1 MTPQEA
7 SLYILLVEDDP
18 GDAGLVRLA
27 LRQAVLSAEPIAPSI
42 VWVESLATARQAIA
56 EHKPDLVLLDL
67 SLPDS
72 AGVFTVEA
80 IRGLLP
86 TVPVVV
92 LTGLDDIDV
101 AMQTLEAGA
110 QDYLVK
116 GELDPQHLGRAVRHA
131 LTRARLEARLATSE
145 ARLNVAL
152 SGANLGVWEW
162 YVRTG
167 KAYFDAR
174 WRPALGYTDSESV
187 AHISSW
193 QSLAHPDDLPLT
205 LAALD
210 AHLHG
215 ETPDICCEIRM
226 RHRDGHW
233 VWMIT
238 SGKIVEWDEAGQPLR
253 MAGIHQDI
261 SARKEAEQ
269 KLKEREAKLATL
281 IDSLPDMLFVID
293 PTRRIVE
300 YHTPDPDWL
309 LFPSENFLG
318 QPYASVLPPH
328 VSDLFDHALAQVIRT
343 GHSAHLEY
351 QLVLSSGTR
360 DFAASVNCLADSSGD
375 TPSGFMVV
383 VRDTTE
389 ERAVEQALRIAAVAF
404 ETQEALFVTD
414 AVNHIL
420 RVNRAF
426 TTTTGYT
433 AEEVV
438 GKTPA
443 MLNSGRHDAAFY
455 AQIKADLRRDG
466 YWQGEIWNQRKNGEV
481 YPEWLTVTAV
491 RGANSEITHYVAS
504 FTDITER
511 KAAEDEIK
519 YLAFYD
525 PLTRLPNRRLLLD
538 RLEQALSTST
548 RSKHQGAVLFIDLDN
563 FKTLND
569 TLGHD
574 VGDVLLQQVARRLT
588 FCVRQGDTVAR
599 LGGDEFVVMLEGLSE
614 HTLDAAAQS
623 DRVSEKILAT
633 LNQPYLLLGH
643 DYHNTPSIGVTLF
656 SGNEASADELLK
668 RADLAMYEA
677 KTSGRN
683 AIRFFDPQMQA
694 SVVAQTL
701 LEAELRDGID
711 HQQFVLYY
719 QPQVDSHN
727 EVMGYEALLRWQHPR
742 RGLLLPSEFV
752 PLAEDIGLII
762 PIGLWAL
769 EAACRQLAR
778 WAQHPHTAGWFVAV
792 NISVRQLSHPSFIEQ
807 VLTVLRHT
815 GAPTSRLTL
824 EVTEGLLHANL
835 DGAIAKMNALKAHGI
850 GFSLDDFGTGF
861 SSLVLLRRL
870 PLDQLKIDKSF
881 VHNMLTDAN
890 AAALAC
896 SVLSLGQS
904 LGLAVI
910 AEGVEAEAQRDFLL
924 ERGCRFF
931 QGYLFGR
938 PEPVREAF

>member
-1 MTPQEA
+1 
-7 SLYILLVEDDP
+7 
-18 GDAGLVRLA
+18 
-27 LRQAVLSAEPIAPSI
+27 
-42 VWVESLATARQAIA
+42 
-56 EHKPDLVLLDL
+56 
-67 SLPDS
+67 
-72 AGVFTVEA
+72 
-80 IRGLLP
+80 
-86 TVPVVV
+86 
-92 LTGLDDIDV
+92 
-101 AMQTLEAGA
+101 
-110 QDYLVK
+110 
-116 GELDPQHLGRAVRHA
+116 
-131 LTRARLEARLATSE
+131 
-145 ARLNVAL
+145 
-152 SGANLGVWEW
+152 
-162 YVRTG
+162 
-167 KAYFDAR
+167 
-174 WRPALGYTDSESV
+174 
-187 AHISSW
+187 
-193 QSLAHPDDLPLT
+193 
-205 LAALD
+205 
-210 AHLHG
+210 
-215 ETPDICCEIRM
+215 
-226 RHRDGHW
+226 
-233 VWMIT
+233 
-238 SGKIVEWDEAGQPLR
+238 
-253 MAGIHQDI
+253 
-261 SARKEAEQ
+261 
-269 KLKEREAKLATL
+269 
-281 IDSLPDMLFVID
+281 
-293 PTRRIVE
+293 
-300 YHTPDPDWL
+300 
-309 LFPSENFLG
+309 
-318 QPYASVLPPH
+318 
-328 VSDLFDHALAQVIRT
+328 
-343 GHSAHLEY
+343 
-351 QLVLSSGTR
+351 
-360 DFAASVNCLADSSGD
+360 
-375 TPSGFMVV
+375 
-383 VRDTTE
+383 
-389 ERAVEQALRIAAVAF
+389 
-404 ETQEALFVTD
+404 
-414 AVNHIL
+414 
-420 RVNRAF
+420 
-426 TTTTGYT
+426 
-433 AEEVV
+433 
-438 GKTPA
+438 
-443 MLNSGRHDAAFY
+443 
-455 AQIKADLRRDG
+455 
-466 YWQGEIWNQRKNGEV
+466 
-481 YPEWLTVTAV
+481 
-491 RGANSEITHYVAS
+491 
-504 FTDITER
+504 
-511 KAAEDEIK
+511 
-519 YLAFYD
+519 
-525 PLTRLPNRRLLLD
+525 
-538 RLEQALSTST
+538 
-548 RSKHQGAVLFIDLDN
+548 
-563 FKTLND
+563 
-569 TLGHD
+569 
-574 VGDVLLQQVARRLT
+574 
-588 FCVRQGDTVAR
+588 VAR

-614 HTLDAAAQS
+614 YTLDAAAQS
-623 DRVSEKILAT
+623 DRVSEKILST

-683 AIRFFDPQMQA
+683 AIRFFDPEMQA
-694 SVVAQTL
+694 SVAAQTL